1 MHWAKQYIT
10 LNYDLERF
18 NCWHFFRLVMAD
30 EFNIDVPIVDINP
43 LETVAKLRAFV
54 KHGELGNWRVVH
66 EPQEGDAVMM
76 GTGSSRITGEAVS
89 HIGIYIELGAGGVL
103 HCDAKPIG
111 RVVFTRASD
120 LTAAMPMGNRKI
132 IRYLRHKTK

>member
-1 MHWAKQYIT
+1 MHWANQYLT

-43 LETVAKLRAFV
+43 LETVAKLRAFLR
-54 KHGELGNWRVVH
+54 HGELGNWRVVH

-76 GTGSSRITGEAVS
+76 GTGSSRITGAAVS
-89 HIGIYIELGAGGVL
+89 HIGIFIELGAGGVL
-103 HCDAKPIG
+103 HCDALPIG
-111 RVVFTRASD
+111 RVVFTKVSD
-120 LTAAMPMGNRKI
+120 LTATMPMGNRKI